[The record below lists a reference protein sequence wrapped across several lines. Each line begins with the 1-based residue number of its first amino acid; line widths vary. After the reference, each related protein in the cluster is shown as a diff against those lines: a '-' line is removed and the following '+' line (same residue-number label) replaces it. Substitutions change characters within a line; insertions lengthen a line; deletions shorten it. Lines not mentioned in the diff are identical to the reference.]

1 MMEECHPSCHDEAY
15 AWAEKAI
22 QECENNAPVLRSSE
36 SVNLSVAV
44 DVEGCKEGVRQRL
57 D

>member
-15 AWAEKAI
+15 AWSEKAM